1 MLMKIPLESGL
12 MPLLQLVLVSKGAI
26 HRMLQ
31 GNVVVEIDLLGPF
44 QGELRRIQM
53 SQEGV

>member
-12 MPLLQLVLVSKGAI
+12 MPLLQLILVSKGAI